1 MADPGLIARA
11 PLDGLAGPGRFGAA
25 APNPGLVIEERTD
38 LALATVIARRG
49 KEQELKSAV
58 APAYSLDL
66 PDRPRVASKN
76 GVSFAGI
83 GVGQWLASAE
93 PSAGT
98 DFVPR
103 LRERLA
109 GLASVADQSDGRVV
123 LRLSGNRVRDVLAKG
138 VPVDLHPRRFKTG
151 DVATTLVAY
160 IGVQIQQLD
169 DRPTFQLIAFRSLAG
184 SLWSWLTQSAA
195 EFGYEIRQER
205 PRP

>member
-49 KEQELKSAV
+49 KKQELKSAV

-66 PDRPRVASKN
+66 PDRPRVVSKN

-93 PSAGT
+93 PSAGP
-98 DFVPR
+98 DFVPQ

-109 GLASVADQSDGRVV
+109 RLASVADQSDGRVV

-160 IGVQIQQLD
+160 VGVQIQQLD
-169 DRPTFQLIAFRSLAG
+169 DRPTFQLMAFRSLAG